1 MNKFRRHARYAVD
14 LYRSDCE
21 YYQSLPL
28 STYTPSSQHTRD
40 IVRAET
46 VLAGYAAMLAT
57 LETMESRLCL
67 LVSLSLR

>member
-1 MNKFRRHARYAVD
+1 MNKFRRHAAYAVD

-28 STYTPSSQHTRD
+28 STYTPSYRHTRD
-40 IVRAET
+40 LAMAVE
-46 VLAGYAAMLAT
+46 VLAGYSVMLAT
-57 LETMESRLCL
+57 LETMESRLCI